1 MGALD
6 TDYNG
11 ANTGLIV
18 GTAAE
23 IQGKLASALSSDAIK
38 PQVFGFHNNEKVLAE
53 RTAVHKKAEKSFAD
67 RKN

>member
-11 ANTGLIV
+11 ANIGLSV
-18 GTAAE
+18 LRLE